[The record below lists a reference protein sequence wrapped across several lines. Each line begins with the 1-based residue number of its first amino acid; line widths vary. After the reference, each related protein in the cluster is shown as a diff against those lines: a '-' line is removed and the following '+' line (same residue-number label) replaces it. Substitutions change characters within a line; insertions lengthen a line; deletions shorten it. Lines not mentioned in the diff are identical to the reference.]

1 MNKILVAIFIIST
14 SMIFVACNKSTPA
27 NPSDINITSNKI
39 TVEQAKDIALKHAKL
54 ANDKVTFVKTE
65 EGTEDGI
72 KKYDIEFYT
81 DNTEYDYEIN
91 ANTGE
96 VIEFEKDIE
105 DYTIPTNPDATSN
118 KAKISEDEA
127 KDIALKHANLTNDKV
142 KFDNIEYDTD
152 NGFNKYDIDFHY
164 NNQEYSY
171 EIDAQ
176 TGEILS
182 HGIDKE

>member
-1 MNKILVAIFIIST
+1 MNKILVAVFIVST
-14 SMIFVACNKSTPA
+14 SIFFVACNKSTPA
-27 NPSDINITSNKI
+27 NPSDSNITSSKI

-54 ANDKVTFVKTE
+54 ANDKVTFVKSE
-65 EGTEDGI
+65 EDTNDSI
-72 KKYDIEFYT
+72 KRYDIEFYT
-81 DNTEYDYEIN
+81 GNTEYDYEIN
-91 ANTGE
+91 ADTGE
-96 VIEFEKDIE
+96 VIEFDKDIE
-105 DYTIPTNPDATSN
+105 DHTIPTNPDSIPN

-127 KDIALKHANLTNDKV
+127 KNIALRHANLTNDKV

-182 HGIDKE
+182 HGVDKK